1 MFTALSVLIR
11 GMHAFS
17 TADDKP
23 FDEGVAQLVFDI
35 QCWIKLSANAAAQ
48 AAGQLGSENQQ
59 KMEPRV
65 WANLSGNF
73 RLGDVYSLLWLW
85 RALVPAW
92 RKQRSED
99 KSAELRIAAQLAAK
113 ALACLCHALVHSFSS
128 ACVRGLP
135 QECPHDADKQESA
148 GGITEAI
155 QS

>member
-59 KMEPRV
+59 KMEPGFGPICPETFV
-65 WANLSGNF
+65 WVMYIRYCGYGVLWY
-73 RLGDVYSLLWLW
+73 RLGGNSGLKTSRLSYELL
-85 RALVPAW
+85 
-92 RKQRSED
+92 RSSPL
-99 KSAELRIAAQLAAK
+99 K
-113 ALACLCHALVHSFSS
+113 
-128 ACVRGLP
+128 P
-135 QECPHDADKQESA
+135 
-148 GGITEAI
+148 
-155 QS
+155 